1 MFLKILIGILLLCM
15 VIVIC
20 LVLDEDG
27 RWHR

>member
-1 MFLKILIGILLLCM
+1 MFWKILIGILLLCT
-15 VIVIC
+15 VVVIC